1 MFVLVPLMKQLIF
14 QYHQIDE
21 TRYTLHGIFILINCV
36 FLHRYEMIWFLSCK
50 HNDLIRYTCKGETH
64 NLFRIVLILFH
75 SRNLPMPTMDL
86 KYSMIS
92 DDTSRAS
99 PWAICIHATVLLH
112 WLDVNEFC
120 TGIYSNLVQH
130 YFWLYLPY
138 VF

>member
-1 MFVLVPLMKQLIF
+1 MQMILFVTFELGLHLDYQHVMFVLVPLMKQLIF

-36 FLHRYEMIWFLSCK
+36 FLH
-50 HNDLIRYTCKGETH
+50 RYTCKGETH

-99 PWAICIHATVLLH
+99 P
-112 WLDVNEFC
+112 
-120 TGIYSNLVQH
+120 
-130 YFWLYLPY
+130 
-138 VF
+138 